1 MPSVSDMDTPAEG
14 GVVLTVVTELY
25 PEVTLGDYKGIEV
38 PKNAVSVGKADVDAE
53 LSRMAD
59 RNSRI
64 ETVERA
70 AEMGDT
76 VVLDFEG
83 FDNGVPFDGGKA
95 EGYSLTLG
103 SGSFVPGFEEA
114 LVGLSAGDEKDV
126 DVTFP
131 KDYTPELAGK
141 PVVFKCKIHEVKQT
155 IKPELDDEFAKD
167 VSEFDTLAALKKD
180 IKARITKERQEA
192 ADRAFE
198 NAAVELA
205 GKNMTC
211 DIPACMIDEQVDKH
225 MEQFAYQLQ
234 MQGMKLE
241 DYAKMM
247 GGDLNAM
254 RQSMR
259 PMAETTVR
267 SNILLSEIVNVEN
280 IEVSDEEV
288 DAEIARLAE
297 QYQME
302 AEKVREAVDMNALK
316 ADLAAKKAVKLIV
329 DNAVAV
335 EEKPAK
341 KAPKKAAKTEEA
353 AAPEAE
359 AEKPAEE

>member
-1 MPSVSDMDTPAEG
+1 M
-14 GVVLTVVTELY
+14 
-25 PEVTLGDYKGIEV
+25 
-38 PKNAVSVGKADVDAE
+38 
-53 LSRMAD
+53 
-59 RNSRI
+59 
-64 ETVERA
+64 
-70 AEMGDT
+70 
-76 VVLDFEG
+76 
-83 FDNGVPFDGGKA
+83 
-95 EGYSLTLG
+95 
-103 SGSFVPGFEEA
+103 
-114 LVGLSAGDEKDV
+114 
-126 DVTFP
+126 
-131 KDYTPELAGK
+131 
-141 PVVFKCKIHEVKQT
+141 
-155 IKPELDDEFAKD
+155 
-167 VSEFDTLAALKKD
+167 SEFDTLAALKKD

-267 SNILLSEIVNVEN
+267 SNILLSEIVNVEH

-288 DAEIARLAE
+288 EAELARLAE

-302 AEKVREAVDMNALK
+302 IEKVREAVDLAAVK
-316 ADLAAKKAVKLIV
+316 SDLAGKKAVKLIV

-341 KAPKKAAKTEEA
+341 KTGKKGAKTEEA
-353 AAPEAE
+353 AAAEPETG
-359 AEKPAEE
+359 AEE